1 MAAVS
6 RRFSPLTESPLL
18 TVERALRCRGAQR
31 VLDQVSL
38 TLGAGRVLALLGING
53 AGKSTLLRAIAGLLA
68 LDAGRIQVAGV
79 DLSDDPRAARRLI
92 GYLPERPPLYPE
104 LSVREY
110 LAFVATLRGLPRA
123 DAARATMTTV
133 ERCDLG
139 EVRDRLCGRLSR
151 GFQQRV
157 GLAQAL
163 LHAPAL
169 LLLDE
174 PTSGLD
180 PLQSERLHA
189 IVRELRG
196 KTAVILS
203 THQLDEAEAL
213 ADEIAILHR
222 GRLRHHA
229 AAGAVPLAERFLAIA
244 LRKSETEAAA

>member
-1 MAAVS
+1 
-6 RRFSPLTESPLL
+6 
-18 TVERALRCRGAQR
+18 
-31 VLDQVSL
+31 
-38 TLGAGRVLALLGING
+38 
-53 AGKSTLLRAIAGLLA
+53 
-68 LDAGRIQVAGV
+68 
-79 DLSDDPRAARRLI
+79 
-92 GYLPERPPLYPE
+92 
-104 LSVREY
+104 
-110 LAFVATLRGLPRA
+110 
-123 DAARATMTTV
+123 
-133 ERCDLG
+133 
-139 EVRDRLCGRLSR
+139 VRDRLCGRLSR

-229 AAGAVPLAERFLAIA
+229 AAGTEPLAERFLAIA